1 MPVKETKRRSL
12 PLTKAVLDITVGVHA
27 DDGAQGH
34 SEGMSVADIASIHE
48 FGAPAAGIPMR
59 SFIRGWWD
67 ESSDFIRDTLKRELT
82 AAAQGK
88 RTVDQA
94 LERAALIFEGA
105 VKQRIA
111 RNIPPPLAPATIA
124 RKGSS
129 VALIDT
135 GQLRA
140 AIRGRVKAKDS
151 GG

>member
-1 MPVKETKRRSL
+1 MPIKDSGRKPL
-12 PLTKAVLDITVGVHA
+12 PLTKALLDITVGVHA

-34 SEGMSVADIASIHE
+34 SEGLSVADIAAFHE
-48 FGAPAAGIPMR
+48 YGTQTVPMR
-59 SFIRGWWD
+59 SYIRAWYDENPEFIRT
-67 ESSDFIRDTLKRELT
+67 TLKRELT
-82 AAAQGK
+82 EAAAGK

-94 LERAALIFEGA
+94 MERAALIFEGS

-111 RNIPPPLAPATIA
+111 RNIPPPLAPSTVA

-135 GQLRA
+135 GQLRN

>member
-1 MPVKETKRRSL
+1 MTVKETKRKPL
-12 PLTKAVLDITVGVHA
+12 PLTKSLLEISVGIHT

-34 SEGMSVADIASIHE
+34 SEGLSVADIGGFHE
-48 FGAPAAGIPMR
+48 FGTATVPMR

-67 ESSDFIRDTLKRELT
+67 ESSEFIRETLKRELT

-135 GQLRA
+135 GALRN
-140 AIRGRVKAKDS
+140 AIRGRVKANS

>member
-1 MPVKETKRRSL
+1 MSVKETKRKPL
-12 PLTKAVLDITVGVHA
+12 PLTKALLDITVGIHT

-34 SEGMSVADIASIHE
+34 SEGLSIADIGTFHE
-48 FGAPAAGIPMR
+48 FGTATVPMR
-59 SFIRGWWD
+59 SFIRGWYD
-67 ESSDFIRDTLKRELT
+67 ENPEFIRATLKRELT

-111 RNIPPPLAPATIA
+111 RNIPPPLAPATVA

-135 GQLRA
+135 GQLRN
-140 AIRGRVKAKDS
+140 AIRGRVKGSDGN